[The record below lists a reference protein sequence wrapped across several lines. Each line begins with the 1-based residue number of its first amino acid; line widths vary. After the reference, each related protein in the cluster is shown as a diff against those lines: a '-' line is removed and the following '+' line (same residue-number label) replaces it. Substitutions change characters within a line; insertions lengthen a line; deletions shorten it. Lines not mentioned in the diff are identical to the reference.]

1 MRLSILL
8 HIVKILKMHF
18 IIFPAHHSWSSSGWM
33 SHGMA
38 VESKEWKHISLPCF
52 IQIVQRL
59 QPQAW
64 PNFIPNIRTTN
75 NQEIRNQ
82 SQQTKLLF
90 PAPDVLCT
98 RAFAFPCFIMG
109 SSSSIC
115 PSGSWETYNIHWVLY
130 VYSCHH
136 DNLYS
141 NVVTITIMG
150 KKILKTDVTIHTC
163 GVMVYE
169 TVLEG
174 WLCTALIR
182 CGFWL
187 I

>member
-1 MRLSILL
+1 MVWLAQCYSSWYTGQGVGVQPMAGVLL
-8 HIVKILKMHF
+8 QSLV
-18 IIFPAHHSWSSSGWM
+18 IIGSSHHGAGMPGVWRRQVGISAWTAPQ
-33 SHGMA
+33 HGC
-38 VESKEWKHISLPCF
+38 HC
-52 IQIVQRL
+52 VQGGEDLYGEPYDTLHPLRV
-59 QPQAW
+59 
-64 PNFIPNIRTTN
+64 IMI
-75 NQEIRNQ
+75 
-82 SQQTKLLF
+82 
-90 PAPDVLCT
+90 VLCT
-98 RAFAFPCFIMG
+98 RAFAFPCFTMG